1 MVYTCLVRYNDNREY
16 DNLNKFT
23 TMEFLIGLFSATAIF
38 IGIYFLFLKG
48 KKKEQ
53 EIVAD
58 TISQKLNEIMP
69 SVLNQANESLIRMA
83 DEKLGAESTKT
94 RVDLENKRGEIERL
108 VKVIQEDLKSSKKDL
123 ETSERDRIDS
133 FSALK
138 NSLDEYKK
146 ITEQLSV
153 STENL
158 KKVLSNNQLRGQF
171 GEQVAED
178 LLKMAGFVPGETY
191 VKQHGDNGNRPDF
204 TIFFPDKTKINVD
217 AKFPYASLQKMTETD
232 DTDLRSKH
240 LKQFE
245 IDVKEKIKQVTTREY
260 INPEDKTV
268 DFVILFIPN
277 EMIFSFIYDKM
288 PHVWQ
293 DAMAKKVVLAGPF
306 SFTAILRMVKQAYEN
321 FRIQENIYKIVG
333 HVQSVE
339 KEFDK
344 FTEEF
349 DKVGIKIQQLQKQYS
364 DVSTTRVNQMKR
376 KIDLVKLEDGSAK
389 KSISKVEI
397 SQISDSQ

>member
-1 MVYTCLVRYNDNREY
+1 MDLIFALVG
-16 DNLNKFT
+16 
-23 TMEFLIGLFSATAIF
+23 GLVLG
-38 IGIYFLFLKG
+38 IGIFYFFFKG
-48 KKKEQ
+48 TGKQKE
-53 EIVAD
+53 EITE

-69 SVLNQANESLIRMA
+69 GILDQANESLVRMA
-83 DEKLGAESTKT
+83 DQKLGAESSKS
-94 RVDLENKRGEIERL
+94 RVDLENKRAEIERL
-108 VKVIQEDLKSSKKDL
+108 VKVIQEDLKESKKEL
-123 ETSERDRIDS
+123 EVSDKERINT

-171 GEQVAED
+171 GEQVADD
-178 LLKMAGFVPGETY
+178 LLKMAGFVVGETY
-191 VKQHGDNGNRPDF
+191 TRQESEGGSRPDF
-204 TIFFPDKTKINVD
+204 TIYLPDKTKINVD
-217 AKFPYASLQKMTETD
+217 AKFPYASLQRMTETD
-232 DTDLRSKH
+232 DIDAKNRYM
-240 LKQFE
+240 KQFE
-245 IDVKEKIKQVTTREY
+245 TDIKEKIKQVTSREY

-288 PHVWQ
+288 PSIWQ
-293 DAMAKKVVLAGPF
+293 DAMERKVVLAGPF

-333 HVQSVE
+333 HVKSVE
-339 KEFDK
+339 SEFDK
-344 FTEEF
+344 FSEEF
-349 DKVGIKIQQLQKQYS
+349 NKVGIKIDQLQKQYS

-376 KIDLVKLEDGSAK
+376 KMDLVRLEGDGK
-389 KSISKVEI
+389 EEKVLSDVVSLPI
-397 SQISDSQ
+397 VDKDDSQGTLL

>member
-1 MVYTCLVRYNDNREY
+1 
-16 DNLNKFT
+16 
-23 TMEFLIGLFSATAIF
+23 MELAIGLLGGLLLG
-38 IGIYFLFLKG
+38 IGIFYLFFKG
-48 KKKEQ
+48 NRKQ
-53 EIVAD
+53 NDEITD
-58 TISQKLNEIMP
+58 TISAKLNEIMP
-69 SVLNQANESLIRMA
+69 SILDQANESLVRMA
-83 DEKLGAESTKT
+83 DQKLGAESSKS
-94 RVDLENKRGEIERL
+94 RLDLENKREEIERL
-108 VKVIQEDLKSSKKDL
+108 VKVIQEDLKESKKEL
-123 ETSERDRIDS
+123 ELSDKERINS

-171 GEQVAED
+171 GEQVADD
-178 LLKMAGFVPGETY
+178 LLKMAGFVVGENYTR
-191 VKQHGDNGNRPDF
+191 QESDNGARPDF
-204 TIFFPDKTKINVD
+204 TVYLPDRTKINID
-217 AKFPYASLQKMTETD
+217 AKFPYSALQRMTETD
-232 DTDLRSKH
+232 DSDAKKRYMKE
-240 LKQFE
+240 FE
-245 IDVKEKIKQVTTREY
+245 SDIKEKIKQVTTREY
-260 INPEDKTV
+260 ISPEDRTV

-288 PHVWQ
+288 PQIWE

-321 FRIQENIYKIVG
+321 FRVQENIFKIVG

-344 FTEEF
+344 FSDEF
-349 DKVGIKIQQLQKQYS
+349 DKVGVKIDQLQKQYS

-376 KIDLVKLEDGSAK
+376 KMDLVRLEGGVT
-389 KSISKVEI
+389 INP
-397 SQISDSQ
+397 QIPLITDNEKEG